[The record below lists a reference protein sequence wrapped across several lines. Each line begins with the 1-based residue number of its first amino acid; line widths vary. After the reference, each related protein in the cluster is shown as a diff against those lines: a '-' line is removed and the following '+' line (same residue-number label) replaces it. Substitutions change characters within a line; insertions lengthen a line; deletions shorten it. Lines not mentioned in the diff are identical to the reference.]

1 MVNELMA
8 KRQTKT
14 ADSLPLV
21 ALDLGS
27 DSVRAMA
34 ARRIAPDLFQIL
46 GVEERSQKAG
56 NLCVEQ
62 GIITQSSN
70 AGYVIAEVLKLL
82 ANRIGVDELPTA
94 FLSVGGQSM
103 QIVAV
108 HSKRDQARKKEISQ
122 QLLDEMEQECKEKI
136 EMRNPE
142 VAVLGLVPS
151 YFKLDG
157 VEQDELPGP
166 EQRAA
171 LVEAHYI
178 AFYGRKVI
186 DTQLQKSFSQ
196 AARSI
201 EHAFVRPECLLSAF
215 ATCDGNQVLMNG
227 CAVLDMGAQTTSLT
241 VYKGGQYLL
250 NKVVPKGGYH
260 ISRMLE
266 QQGMSFATA
275 EVLKKQFGCAS
286 PDLVQKNVRL
296 RVPAAPEIGGDMI
309 IASQEL
315 AEAIE
320 LKLKEILAP
329 LLEELQ
335 KVESRI
341 RTLYITGGASMMAG
355 MEDYIQ
361 SLTPVRVQ
369 YGAHNLLLHRDT
381 DEKYLS
387 PQYTSL
393 VGTIL
398 LGQDYRDNHKNQL
411 VRQPGFFDRM
421 KESTLDM
428 FIDQQ

>member
-1 MVNELMA
+1 MA
-8 KRQTKT
+8 KRQVKT

-21 ALDLGS
+21 AIDLGS
-27 DSVRAMA
+27 DSVRAVA
-34 ARRIAPDLFQIL
+34 ARRIAPDLFRIL
-46 GVEERSQKAG
+46 GVEERPQKLG
-56 NLCVEQ
+56 NICVEQ

-94 FLSVGGQSM
+94 FICVGGQSM

-108 HSKRDQARKKEISQ
+108 HSRRDQARKKEVSQ
-122 QLLDEMEQECKEKI
+122 ELLDEMERECKEKI
-136 EMRNPE
+136 ESRNQE

-151 YFKLDG
+151 FFKLDG
-157 VEQDELPGP
+157 VEQDDIPTS

-178 AFYGRKVI
+178 AFYGRKAI

-196 AARSI
+196 AGRSI

-215 ATCDGNQVLMNG
+215 ATCDGNHILMNG

-260 ISRMLE
+260 ITRMLE

-275 EVLKKQFGCAS
+275 EVLKKKYGYAS
-286 PDLVQKNVRL
+286 PEYVEKNVRM
-296 RVPAAPEIGGDMI
+296 RIPASAEIGGDMVI
-309 IASQEL
+309 SSTEL

-320 LKLKEILAP
+320 LKLQEILVP
-329 LLEELQ
+329 LMEELK
-335 KVESRI
+335 KVEARI
-341 RTLYITGGASMMAG
+341 STLYITGGGSMMAG
-355 MEDYIQ
+355 MAEYIQ
-361 SLTPVRVQ
+361 SRTTVRVQ

-393 VGTIL
+393 IGTIL
-398 LGQDYRDNHKNQL
+398 LGQDYRDTHKNQL
-411 VRQPGFFDRM
+411 VQKPGFFDRV

-428 FIDQQ
+428 FIDQN

>member
-1 MVNELMA
+1 MA
-8 KRQTKT
+8 RKQPQT

-46 GVEERSQKAG
+46 GVEERSQKLG
-56 NLCVEQ
+56 NVCVEQ

-82 ANRIGVDELPTA
+82 ANRIGIDELPTA

-108 HSKRDQARKKEISQ
+108 HSKRDQARRKEISQ
-122 QLLDEMEQECKEKI
+122 ALLDEMEQECKEKI
-136 EMRNPE
+136 EMRNPD
-142 VAVLGLVPS
+142 VSVLGLVPS
-151 YFKLDG
+151 FFTLDG
-157 VEQDELPGP
+157 VEQDEIPSP

-178 AFYGRKVI
+178 AFYGRKAI
-186 DTQLQKSFSQ
+186 DTQLQKAFSQ
-196 AARSI
+196 AGRSI
-201 EHAFVRPECLLSAF
+201 EHVFVRPECLLSAF
-215 ATCDGNQVLMNG
+215 ATCDGNHVLANG
-227 CAVLDMGAQTTSLT
+227 CAVLDLGAQTTSLA
-241 VYKGGQYLL
+241 VYKGGQYLM

-260 ISRMLE
+260 ITRMLE

-275 EVLKKQFGCAS
+275 EVLKKQFGCAA
-286 PDLVQKNVRL
+286 PAYIQKNVRL
-296 RVPAAPEIGGDMI
+296 RVPAAPEIGGEMV
-309 IASQEL
+309 IAADEL

-320 LKLKEILAP
+320 LKLREILEP
-329 LLEELQ
+329 LMEELK
-335 KVESRI
+335 KVEERI
-341 RTLYITGGASMMAG
+341 QILYITGGGSMLQDMA
-355 MEDYIQ
+355 EYIQ
-361 SLTPVRVQ
+361 SLTPLRVT

-381 DEKYLS
+381 EEKYLS
-387 PQYTSL
+387 PAYTSL
-393 VGTIL
+393 VGTLL
-398 LGQDYRDNHKNQL
+398 LGQDYRDNHKNQP

-428 FIDQQ
+428 FIDQN

>member
-1 MVNELMA
+1 MA
-8 KRQTKT
+8 KRQTQT
-14 ADSLPLV
+14 TDSLPLV
-21 ALDLGS
+21 AIDLGS

-34 ARRIAPDLFQIL
+34 AQRIAPDLFRIL
-46 GVEERSQKAG
+46 GVEERPQKLG

-94 FLSVGGQSM
+94 FISVGGQSM

-108 HSKRDQARKKEISQ
+108 HSRRDQARRKEISQ
-122 QLLDEMEQECKEKI
+122 ELLDEMERECKEKI
-136 EMRNPE
+136 ESRNPE

-151 YFKLDG
+151 FFKLDG
-157 VEQDELPGP
+157 VEQDEQPGA

-178 AFYGRKVI
+178 AFYGRKAI

-196 AARSI
+196 AGRSI
-201 EHAFVRPECLLSAF
+201 EHAFVRPETLLSTF
-215 ATCDGNQVLMNG
+215 ATCDGNHVLMNG
-227 CAVLDMGAQTTSLT
+227 CAVLDMGAQTTTLT
-241 VYKGGQYLL
+241 AYKGGQYLL
-250 NKVVPKGGYH
+250 NKVIPKGGYH
-260 ISRMLE
+260 ITRMLE
-266 QQGMSFATA
+266 QQGLSFATA
-275 EVLKKQFGCAS
+275 EVLKKKFGCAS
-286 PDLVQKNVRL
+286 PQLVEKSVRL
-296 RVPAAPEIGGDMI
+296 RVPASPEIGGDI
-309 IASQEL
+309 VISTHEL

-320 LKLKEILAP
+320 LKQQEILSP
-329 LLEELQ
+329 VMEELQ
-335 KVESRI
+335 KVEGRI
-341 RTLYITGGASMMAG
+341 QTLYITGGGSMMAG
-355 MEDYIQ
+355 ILEYIQ
-361 SLTPVRVQ
+361 SLTSVKVQ

-381 DEKYLS
+381 EEKYLS

-393 VGTIL
+393 VGTVL
-398 LGQDYRDNHKNQL
+398 LGQDYRDNHKNQP
-411 VRQPGFFDRM
+411 VQKPGFFDRV

>member
-1 MVNELMA
+1 MA
-8 KRQTKT
+8 RRQTQT

-34 ARRIAPDLFQIL
+34 AQRIAPDLFRIL
-46 GVEERSQKAG
+46 GVEERPQKLG

-62 GIITQSSN
+62 GIITQSSS

-82 ANRIGVDELPTA
+82 ANRIGLDELPTA
-94 FLSVGGQSM
+94 FISVGGQSM

-108 HSKRDQARKKEISQ
+108 HSRRDQARKKEISQ
-122 QLLDEMEQECKEKI
+122 TLLDEMELECKQKI
-136 EMRNPE
+136 EMRNPD

-157 VEQDELPGP
+157 VEQDEMPSP

-186 DTQLQKSFSQ
+186 DTMLQKSFSQ

-201 EHAFVRPECLLSAF
+201 EHAFVRPECLLSTF
-215 ATCDGNQVLMNG
+215 ATCDGNHVLMNG
-227 CAVLDMGAQTTSLT
+227 CAVLDFGAQTTSLT
-241 VYKGGQYLL
+241 AYKSGQYLI

-260 ISRMLE
+260 ITRMLE

-275 EVLKKQFGCAS
+275 EVLKKKFGCAS
-286 PDLVQKNVRL
+286 PDLVQKNLRL
-296 RVPAAPEIGGDMI
+296 RVPAGPEIGGDMI
-309 IASQEL
+309 ISTMEL

-320 LKLKEILAP
+320 LKMKEILAP
-329 LLEELQ
+329 LMDELR

-341 RTLYITGGASMMAG
+341 STLYITGGGSMLQG

-361 SLTPVRVQ
+361 SLTPVHVQ

-381 DEKYLS
+381 EDRYLS
-387 PQYTSL
+387 PQYTAL

-411 VRQPGFFDRM
+411 VRKPGFLDRV

-428 FIDQQ
+428 FIDSE

>member
-1 MVNELMA
+1 M
-8 KRQTKT
+8 

-21 ALDLGS
+21 AIDLGS

-46 GVEERSQKAG
+46 GVEERPQKLG
-56 NLCVEQ
+56 NVCVEQ

-82 ANRIGVDELPTA
+82 ANRIGVTELPTA

-108 HSKRDQARKKEISQ
+108 HSKRDQARKKEVSQ

-136 EMRNPE
+136 ELRNPE

-157 VEQDELPGP
+157 IEQDELPTP

-178 AFYGRKVI
+178 AFYGRKLI
-186 DTQLQKSFSQ
+186 DTMLQKAFSQ

-215 ATCDGNQVLMNG
+215 ATCDGTHVLMDG
-227 CAVLDMGAQTTSLT
+227 CAVLDFGAQTTSLT

-260 ISRMLE
+260 ITRLLE
-266 QQGMSFATA
+266 QQGLSFTTA
-275 EVLKKQFGCAS
+275 EVLKKKFGCAS
-286 PDLVQKNVRL
+286 PDVLQKNVRL
-296 RVPAAPEIGGDMI
+296 RVPTGTGTGEEMI
-309 IASQEL
+309 ISTGEL

-320 LKLKEILAP
+320 LKLQEILSP
-329 LLEELQ
+329 LWEELH

-341 RTLYITGGASMMAG
+341 RTLYITGGGSMLQG
-355 MEDYIQ
+355 MEEYIQ
-361 SLTPVRVQ
+361 SKTSVRVQ

-381 DEKYLS
+381 EEQFLS
-387 PQYTSL
+387 PLYTSL

-398 LGQDYRDNHKNQL
+398 LGQDYRDSHKNQF
-411 VRQPGFFDRM
+411 VQKPGLLDRF
-421 KESTLDM
+421 KETTLDM

>member
-1 MVNELMA
+1 MA
-8 KRQTKT
+8 RRQAQI

-21 ALDLGS
+21 AIDLGS

-34 ARRIAPDLFQIL
+34 ARRIAPDLFQVL
-46 GVEERSQKAG
+46 GVEERPQKMG
-56 NLCVEQ
+56 NVCVEQ

-94 FLSVGGQSM
+94 FISVGGQSM

-108 HSKRDQARKKEISQ
+108 HSRRDQARKKEISQ
-122 QLLDEMEQECKEKI
+122 ELLDGMEQECKEKI
-136 EMRNPE
+136 ESRNPD

-151 YFKLDG
+151 FFKLDG
-157 VEQDELPGP
+157 VEQDDTPSP
-166 EQRAA
+166 QQRAA

-178 AFYGRKVI
+178 AFYGRKAI
-186 DTQLQKSFSQ
+186 DTQLQKAFSQ

-201 EHAFVRPECLLSAF
+201 EHAFVRPETLLSAF
-215 ATCDGNQVLMNG
+215 ATCDGNHVLMDG
-227 CAVLDMGAQTTSLT
+227 CAVLDFGAQTTTLT
-241 VYKGGQYLL
+241 AYKGGQYLL

-275 EVLKKQFGCAS
+275 ERLKKEYGYAAPSF
-286 PDLVQKNVRL
+286 VNRNVRL
-296 RVPAAPEIGGDMI
+296 RVPACPEIGGDMLI
-309 IASQEL
+309 SATEL

-320 LKLKEILAP
+320 LKLQEILAP
-329 LLEELQ
+329 LMEELK
-335 KVESRI
+335 KVEDRI
-341 RTLYITGGASMMAG
+341 SAIYITGGGSMLMG
-355 MEDYIQ
+355 MDDYIQ
-361 SLTPVRVQ
+361 SLTPLKVQ

-381 DEKYLS
+381 EEKYLS
-387 PQYTSL
+387 PAYTSL

-398 LGQDYRDNHKNQL
+398 LGQDYRDSHKDQL
-411 VRQPGFFDRM
+411 VRKPGFFDRF

>member
-1 MVNELMA
+1 M
-8 KRQTKT
+8 
-14 ADSLPLV
+14 

-34 ARRIAPDLFQIL
+34 ARRIAPDLFQII
-46 GVEERSQKAG
+46 GVEERPQKMG
-56 NLCVEQ
+56 NVCVEQ
-62 GIITQSSN
+62 GVITQSSN

-94 FLSVGGQSM
+94 FLSIGGQSM

-108 HSKRDQARKKEISQ
+108 HSKRDQARRKEISQ
-122 QLLDEMEQECKEKI
+122 ALLDEMELECKQKI
-136 EMRNPE
+136 ELRNPE

-157 VEQDELPGP
+157 VEQDETPSP
-166 EQRAA
+166 EQRAV

-178 AFYGRKVI
+178 AFYGRKAI

-196 AARSI
+196 AGRSI

-215 ATCDGNQVLMNG
+215 ATCDGNHVLQNG
-227 CAVLDMGAQTTSLT
+227 CAVLDLGAQTTSLT
-241 VYKGGQYLL
+241 VYKGGQYLI

-260 ISRMLE
+260 VTRMLE
-266 QQGMSFATA
+266 QQGMSFNTA
-275 EVLKKQFGCAS
+275 EVLKKQYGCAS
-286 PDLVQKNVRL
+286 PAFVEKNVRL
-296 RVPAAPEIGGDMI
+296 RIPAAPEIGGDMI
-309 IASQEL
+309 ITAQEL

-320 LKLKEILAP
+320 LKLHEILAP
-329 LLEELQ
+329 LMEELK

-341 RTLYITGGASMMAG
+341 KTLYITGGGSMMAG
-355 MEDYIQ
+355 MADYIQ
-361 SLTPVRVQ
+361 TLTPVNVQ

-381 DEKYLS
+381 EDKYLS

-393 VGTIL
+393 VGTLL
-398 LGQDYRDNHKNQL
+398 LGQDYRDNHKDQL
-411 VRQPGFFDRM
+411 VQKPGFFEKM

-428 FIDQQ
+428 FIDQN

>member
-1 MVNELMA
+1 MA
-8 KRQTKT
+8 RRQPKT

-21 ALDLGS
+21 AIDLGS

-34 ARRIAPDLFQIL
+34 ARRMAPDLFQVL
-46 GVEERSQKAG
+46 GVEERPQKLG
-56 NLCVEQ
+56 NVCVEQ
-62 GIITQSSN
+62 GIISQSSN

-82 ANRIGVDELPTA
+82 ANRIGEAELPTA
-94 FLSVGGQSM
+94 FVSVGGQSM

-108 HSKRDQARKKEISQ
+108 HSRRDQVRRKEVSQ
-122 QLLDEMEQECKEKI
+122 ELLDAMEQECKQKI
-136 EMRNPE
+136 ELRNPE

-151 YFKLDG
+151 FFKLDG
-157 VEQDELPGP
+157 VEQDDIPRP
-166 EQRAA
+166 DQRAA
-171 LVEAHYI
+171 LIEAHYI
-178 AFYGRKVI
+178 AFYGRKAI

-196 AARSI
+196 AGRSI

-215 ATCDGNQVLMNG
+215 ATCDGNHILMGG

-241 VYKGGQYLL
+241 AYKGGQYLL

-275 EVLKKQFGCAS
+275 EVLKRKYGCAS
-286 PDLVQKNVRL
+286 PAYLQKNVRL
-296 RVPAAPEIGGDMI
+296 RVPASPEMGGDI
-309 IASQEL
+309 VFETREL

-320 LKLKEILAP
+320 LKLQEILSP
-329 LLEELQ
+329 LMEELK

-341 RTLYITGGASMMAG
+341 QTLYITGGGSMMAG
-355 MEDYIQ
+355 MAEYIQ
-361 SLTPVRVQ
+361 SQTSLRVQ
-369 YGAHNLLLHRDT
+369 YCAHNLLLHRDT
-381 DEKYLS
+381 EEKYLS

-398 LGQDYRDNHKNQL
+398 LGQDYRDSHKDQL
-411 VRQPGFFDRM
+411 VRKPGFFDRV

>member
-1 MVNELMA
+1 MA
-8 KRQTKT
+8 KRQTQT
-14 ADSLPLV
+14 TDSLPLV
-21 ALDLGS
+21 AIDLGS
-27 DSVRAMA
+27 ESVRAMA
-34 ARRIAPDLFQIL
+34 AQRIAPDLFRIL
-46 GVEERSQKAG
+46 GVEERPQKLG

-94 FLSVGGQSM
+94 FISVGGQSM

-108 HSKRDQARKKEISQ
+108 HSRRDQARRKEISQ
-122 QLLDEMEQECKEKI
+122 ELLDEMERECKDKI
-136 EMRNPE
+136 ESRNPE

-151 YFKLDG
+151 FFKLDG
-157 VEQDELPGP
+157 VEQDELPGS

-178 AFYGRKVI
+178 AFYGRKAI

-196 AARSI
+196 AGRSI

-215 ATCDGNQVLMNG
+215 ATCDGNHVLMNG
-227 CAVLDMGAQTTSLT
+227 CAVLDLGAQTTSLT
-241 VYKGGQYLL
+241 AYKGGQYLL

-260 ISRMLE
+260 ITRMLE

-275 EVLKKQFGCAS
+275 EVLKKKFGCAS
-286 PDLVQKNVRL
+286 PRLVEKNVRL
-296 RVPAAPEIGGDMI
+296 RVPASPEIGGDI
-309 IASQEL
+309 VISTQEL

-320 LKLKEILAP
+320 LKLQEILAP
-329 LLEELQ
+329 VMEELQ
-335 KVESRI
+335 KVEGRI
-341 RTLYITGGASMMAG
+341 QTLYITGGGSMMAG
-355 MEDYIQ
+355 ILEYIQ
-361 SLTPVRVQ
+361 SLTAVKVQ

-381 DEKYLS
+381 EEKYLS

-393 VGTIL
+393 VGTVL
-398 LGQDYRDNHKNQL
+398 LGQDYRDNHKNQP
-411 VRQPGFFDRM
+411 VRKPGFFDRV

>member
-1 MVNELMA
+1 MA
-8 KRQTKT
+8 RKQKQT
-14 ADSLPLV
+14 ADQLPLV

-46 GVEERSQKAG
+46 GVEERPQKFG

-62 GIITQSSN
+62 GVITQSSN

-94 FLSVGGQSM
+94 FISVGGQSM

-108 HSKRDQARKKEISQ
+108 HSKRDQARRKEISQ
-122 QLLDEMEQECKEKI
+122 QLLDEMEVECKEKI
-136 EMRNPE
+136 ESRNPD

-151 YFKLDG
+151 YFILDG
-157 VEQDELPGP
+157 VEQDEIPNP

-178 AFYGRKVI
+178 AFYGRKAI

-196 AARSI
+196 AGRSI
-201 EHAFVRPECLLSAF
+201 EHAFVRPETLLSAF
-215 ATCDGNQVLMNG
+215 ATCDGNHVLMNG
-227 CAVLDMGAQTTSLT
+227 CAVLDFGAQTTSLT
-241 VYKGGQYLL
+241 AYKGGQYLL

-266 QQGMSFATA
+266 QQGLSFATA

-286 PDLVQKNVRL
+286 PAYLEKNVRL
-296 RVPAAPEIGGDMI
+296 RVPASPEMGGDLV

-320 LKLKEILAP
+320 LKLHEILAP
-329 LLEELQ
+329 LMEELR

-341 RTLYITGGASMMAG
+341 STLYITGGGSMMQG
-355 MEDYIQ
+355 MAEYVQ
-361 SLTPVRVQ
+361 SLTPVKVQ

-387 PQYTSL
+387 PEYTSL

-398 LGQDYRDNHKNQL
+398 LGQDYRDSHKNQL
-411 VRQPGFFDRM
+411 VRKPGFFDRF

-428 FIDQQ
+428 FIDQN

>member
-1 MVNELMA
+1 MA
-8 KRQTKT
+8 KRQPTT
-14 ADSLPLV
+14 TDSLPLV

-46 GVEERSQKAG
+46 GVEERPQKLG
-56 NLCVEQ
+56 NVCVEQ

-82 ANRIGVDELPTA
+82 ANRIGVSELPTA
-94 FLSVGGQSM
+94 FLSLGGQSM

-108 HSKRDQARKKEISQ
+108 HSRRDQARKKEISQ
-122 QLLDEMEQECKEKI
+122 ALLDEMEQECKEKI
-136 EMRNPE
+136 ELRNPD

-151 YFKLDG
+151 YFSLDG
-157 VEQDELPGP
+157 VEQDEVPGP

-171 LVEAHYI
+171 LIEAHYI
-178 AFYGRKVI
+178 AFYGRKAI

-196 AARSI
+196 AGRSI
-201 EHAFVRPECLLSAF
+201 EHAFVRPEALLSAF
-215 ATCDGNQVLMNG
+215 ATCDGNHVLMNG
-227 CAVLDMGAQTTSLT
+227 CAVLDFGAQTTSLT

-275 EVLKKQFGCAS
+275 EVLKKKYGCAS
-286 PDLVQKNVRL
+286 PELVTKNVRL
-296 RVPAAPEIGGDMI
+296 RVPASPEIGGEMV
-309 IASQEL
+309 IASYEL

-320 LKLKEILAP
+320 LKLQEILAP
-329 LLEELQ
+329 LFEELK
-335 KVESRI
+335 KVEARI
-341 RTLYITGGASMMAG
+341 QTLYITGGASMLAG
-355 MEDYIQ
+355 LAEYIQ
-361 SLTPVRVQ
+361 SQTAVRVQ

-381 DEKYLS
+381 EEKYLS
-387 PQYTSL
+387 PEYTSL

-398 LGQDYRDNHKNQL
+398 LGQDYRDSHKNQL
-411 VRQPGFFDRM
+411 VRKPGFFDRV

>member
-1 MVNELMA
+1 MA
-8 KRQTKT
+8 RRQTQI
-14 ADSLPLV
+14 ADTLPLV
-21 ALDLGS
+21 AIDLGS

-46 GVEERSQKAG
+46 GVEERPQKLG
-56 NLCVEQ
+56 NVCVEQ

-82 ANRIGVDELPTA
+82 ANRIGADELPTA
-94 FLSVGGQSM
+94 FVSVGGQSM

-108 HSKRDQARKKEISQ
+108 HSRRDQARKKEISQ
-122 QLLDEMEQECKEKI
+122 ALLDEMEIECKEKI
-136 EMRNPE
+136 ELRNPE

-151 YFKLDG
+151 FFKLDG
-157 VEQDELPGP
+157 VEQDEVPVN
-166 EQRAA
+166 QRAA

-196 AARSI
+196 AGRSI
-201 EHAFVRPECLLSAF
+201 EHAFVRPETLLSAF
-215 ATCDGNQVLMNG
+215 ATCDGNHILMSG
-227 CAVLDMGAQTTSLT
+227 CAVLDFGAQTTSLT
-241 VYKGGQYLL
+241 AYKGGQYLI

-260 ISRMLE
+260 ISRILE
-266 QQGMSFATA
+266 QKGVSFATA
-275 EVLKKQFGCAS
+275 EVLKKKFAYAS
-286 PDLVQKNVRL
+286 PDLVEKNARL
-296 RVPAAPEIGGDMI
+296 RVPAATEAGGEII
-309 IASQEL
+309 ISLTEL
-315 AEAIE
+315 AGIIE
-320 LKLKEILAP
+320 IKLQEILAP
-329 LLEELQ
+329 LLEELH

-341 RTLYITGGASMMAG
+341 TTLYITGGGSMLQGMA
-355 MEDYIQ
+355 EYVQ
-361 SLTPVRVQ
+361 SQVSVRVQ

-387 PQYTSL
+387 PLYTSL
-393 VGTIL
+393 VGTVL
-398 LGQDYRDNHKNQL
+398 LGQDYRDSHKNQL
-411 VRQPGFFDRM
+411 VQRPNFFERV

>member
-1 MVNELMA
+1 MA
-8 KRQTKT
+8 RRQAQI

-21 ALDLGS
+21 AIDLGS

-34 ARRIAPDLFQIL
+34 ARRIAPDLFQVL
-46 GVEERSQKAG
+46 GVEERPQKMG
-56 NLCVEQ
+56 NVCVEQ

-94 FLSVGGQSM
+94 FISVGGQSM

-108 HSKRDQARKKEISQ
+108 HSRRDQARKKEISQ
-122 QLLDEMEQECKEKI
+122 ELLDGMEQECKEKI
-136 EMRNPE
+136 ESRNPD

-151 YFKLDG
+151 FFKLDG
-157 VEQDELPGP
+157 VEQDDTPSP

-178 AFYGRKVI
+178 AFYGRKAI
-186 DTQLQKSFSQ
+186 DTQLQKAFSQ

-201 EHAFVRPECLLSAF
+201 EHAFVRPETLLSAF
-215 ATCDGNQVLMNG
+215 ATCDGNHVLMDG
-227 CAVLDMGAQTTSLT
+227 CAVIDFGAQTTTLT
-241 VYKGGQYLL
+241 AYKGGQYLL

-275 EVLKKQFGCAS
+275 ERLKKEYGYAAPS
-286 PDLVQKNVRL
+286 YVNRNVRL
-296 RVPAAPEIGGDMI
+296 RVPACPEIGGDMLI
-309 IASQEL
+309 SATEL

-320 LKLKEILAP
+320 LKLQEILAP
-329 LLEELQ
+329 LMEELK
-335 KVESRI
+335 KVEDRI
-341 RTLYITGGASMMAG
+341 SAIYITGGGSMLMG
-355 MEDYIQ
+355 MDDYIQ
-361 SLTPVRVQ
+361 SLTPLKVQ

-381 DEKYLS
+381 EEKYLS
-387 PQYTSL
+387 PAYTSL

-398 LGQDYRDNHKNQL
+398 LGQDYRDSHKDQL
-411 VRQPGFFDRM
+411 VRKPGFFDRF

>member
-1 MVNELMA
+1 MA
-8 KRQTKT
+8 RKQPKT

-27 DSVRAMA
+27 GSVRALA
-34 ARRIAPDLFQIL
+34 ARRMAPDLFQIL
-46 GVEERSQKAG
+46 GVEERPQKLG
-56 NLCVEQ
+56 NVCVEQ

-94 FLSVGGQSM
+94 FISVGGQSM

-108 HSKRDQARKKEISQ
+108 HSKRDQARRKEISQ
-122 QLLDEMEQECKEKI
+122 ELLDDMERECKEKI
-136 EMRNPE
+136 EARNPE

-151 YFKLDG
+151 FFKLDG
-157 VEQDELPGP
+157 VEQDEVPSP

-178 AFYGRKVI
+178 AFYGRKAL

-215 ATCDGNQVLMNG
+215 ATCDGNHVLMNG
-227 CAVLDMGAQTTSLT
+227 CAVLDFGAQTTSLT

-260 ISRMLE
+260 ITRMLE
-266 QQGMSFATA
+266 QQGMSFNTA
-275 EVLKKQFGCAS
+275 EVLKCNYGCAA
-286 PDLVQKNVRL
+286 PEYVQKNVRL
-296 RVPAAPEIGGDMI
+296 RVPAAPEIGGDLV
-309 IASQEL
+309 IAANEL
-315 AEAIE
+315 SEAIE
-320 LKLKEILAP
+320 IKLQEILAP
-329 LLEELQ
+329 LIEELK
-335 KVESRI
+335 KVEDRI
-341 RTLYITGGASMMAG
+341 STLYITGGGSMLQGMA
-355 MEDYIQ
+355 EYIQ

-398 LGQDYRDNHKNQL
+398 LGQDYRDSHKNQL
-411 VRQPGFFDRM
+411 VQKPGFFDRF
-421 KESTLDM
+421 KETTLDM

>member
-1 MVNELMA
+1 MA
-8 KRQTKT
+8 RKQTQT

-21 ALDLGS
+21 AIDLGS

-46 GVEERSQKAG
+46 GVEERPQKAG

-62 GIITQSSN
+62 GVITQSSN

-82 ANRIGVDELPTA
+82 ANRIGVDELPTS
-94 FLSVGGQSM
+94 FVSVGGQSM

-108 HSKRDQARKKEISQ
+108 HSRRDQARKKEISQ
-122 QLLDEMEQECKEKI
+122 ELLDEMEQECKEKI
-136 EMRNPE
+136 ELRNPD

-157 VEQDELPGP
+157 MEQDELPNP
-166 EQRAA
+166 SQRAA

-178 AFYGRKVI
+178 AFYGRKAI

-196 AARSI
+196 AGRSI
-201 EHAFVRPECLLSAF
+201 EHVFVRPEALLSAF
-215 ATCDGNQVLMNG
+215 ATCDGNSILMSG

-275 EVLKKQFGCAS
+275 EVLKKQFGCAA
-286 PDLVQKNVRL
+286 PAYVEKNVRL
-296 RVPAAPEIGGDMI
+296 RVPAAPEIGGDMV

-320 LKLKEILAP
+320 LKLHEILAP
-329 LLEELQ
+329 LMDELH
-335 KVESRI
+335 KVENRI
-341 RTLYITGGASMMAG
+341 TTLYITGGGSMMQG
-355 MEDYIQ
+355 MADYIQ
-361 SLTPVRVQ
+361 SQTPVHVQ

-398 LGQDYRDNHKNQL
+398 LGQDYRDSHKNQP
-411 VRQPGFFDRM
+411 VQRPNFFERM

-428 FIDQQ
+428 FIDQN

>member
-1 MVNELMA
+1 
-8 KRQTKT
+8 
-14 ADSLPLV
+14 
-21 ALDLGS
+21 
-27 DSVRAMA
+27 MA
-34 ARRIAPDLFQIL
+34 ARRLAPDLFQIL
-46 GVEERSQKAG
+46 GVEERPQKLG
-56 NLCVEQ
+56 NVCVEQ

-94 FLSVGGQSM
+94 FICIGGQSM

-108 HSKRDQARKKEISQ
+108 HSRRDQARRKEISQ
-122 QLLDEMEQECKEKI
+122 ELLDGMERECKEKI
-136 EMRNPE
+136 ESRNPE

-151 YFKLDG
+151 FFKLDG
-157 VEQDELPGP
+157 VEQDDMPGP

-178 AFYGRKVI
+178 AFYGRKAI

-196 AARSI
+196 AGRSI
-201 EHAFVRPECLLSAF
+201 EHAFVRPECLLSTF
-215 ATCDGNQVLMNG
+215 ATCDGNHVLMSG
-227 CAVLDMGAQTTSLT
+227 CAVLDLGAQTTSLT

-260 ISRMLE
+260 ITRMLE

-275 EVLKKQFGCAS
+275 EVLKRKYGCAA
-286 PDLVQKNVRL
+286 PQFVEKNVRL
-296 RVPAAPEIGGDMI
+296 RIPASPEIGGDI
-309 IASQEL
+309 VIASNEL

-320 LKLKEILAP
+320 IKLQEIIAP
-329 LLEELQ
+329 LMEELK

-341 RTLYITGGASMMAG
+341 TTLYITGGGSMLAG
-355 MEDYIQ
+355 MAEYIQ
-361 SLTPVRVQ
+361 SQTPVKVQ

-398 LGQDYRDNHKNQL
+398 LGQDYRDTHKNQP
-411 VRQPGFFDRM
+411 VQRPNFFERV

-428 FIDQQ
+428 FIESE

>member
-1 MVNELMA
+1 MA
-8 KRQTKT
+8 RRQAQI

-21 ALDLGS
+21 AIDLGS

-34 ARRIAPDLFQIL
+34 ARRIAPDLFQVL
-46 GVEERSQKAG
+46 GVEERPQKMG
-56 NLCVEQ
+56 NVCVEQ

-94 FLSVGGQSM
+94 FISVGGQSM

-108 HSKRDQARKKEISQ
+108 HSRRDQARKKEISQ
-122 QLLDEMEQECKEKI
+122 ELLDGMEQECKEKI
-136 EMRNPE
+136 ESRNPD

-151 YFKLDG
+151 FFKLDG
-157 VEQDELPGP
+157 VEQDDTPSP

-178 AFYGRKVI
+178 AFYGRKAI
-186 DTQLQKSFSQ
+186 DTQLQKAFSQ

-201 EHAFVRPECLLSAF
+201 EHAFVRPETLLSAF
-215 ATCDGNQVLMNG
+215 ATCDGNHVLMDG
-227 CAVLDMGAQTTSLT
+227 CAVLDFGAQTTTLT
-241 VYKGGQYLL
+241 AYKGGQYLL

-275 EVLKKQFGCAS
+275 ERLKKEYGYAAPS
-286 PDLVQKNVRL
+286 YVSRNVRL
-296 RVPAAPEIGGDMI
+296 RVPACPEIGGDMLI
-309 IASQEL
+309 SATEL

-320 LKLKEILAP
+320 LKLQEILAP
-329 LLEELQ
+329 LMEELK
-335 KVESRI
+335 KVEDRI
-341 RTLYITGGASMMAG
+341 SAIYITGGGSMLMG
-355 MEDYIQ
+355 MDDYIQ
-361 SLTPVRVQ
+361 SLTPLKVQ

-381 DEKYLS
+381 EEKYLS
-387 PQYTSL
+387 PAYTSL

-398 LGQDYRDNHKNQL
+398 LGQDYRDSHKDQL
-411 VRQPGFFDRM
+411 VRKPGFFDRF

>member
-1 MVNELMA
+1 MA
-8 KRQTKT
+8 RKQPKT

-27 DSVRAMA
+27 GSVRALA
-34 ARRIAPDLFQIL
+34 ARRMAPDLFQIL
-46 GVEERSQKAG
+46 GVEERPQKFG
-56 NLCVEQ
+56 NVCVEQ

-94 FLSVGGQSM
+94 FISVGGQSM

-108 HSKRDQARKKEISQ
+108 HSKRDQARRKEISQ
-122 QLLDEMEQECKEKI
+122 ELLDDMERECKEKI
-136 EMRNPE
+136 EARNPE

-151 YFKLDG
+151 FFKLDG
-157 VEQDELPGP
+157 VEQDEVPSP

-178 AFYGRKVI
+178 AFYGRKAL

-215 ATCDGNQVLMNG
+215 ATCDGNHVLMNG
-227 CAVLDMGAQTTSLT
+227 CAVLDFGAQTTSLT

-260 ISRMLE
+260 ITRMLE
-266 QQGMSFATA
+266 QQGMSFNTA
-275 EVLKKQFGCAS
+275 EVLKCNYGCAA
-286 PDLVQKNVRL
+286 PEYVQKNVRL
-296 RVPAAPEIGGDMI
+296 RVPAAPEIGGDLV
-309 IASQEL
+309 IAANEL
-315 AEAIE
+315 SEAIE
-320 LKLKEILAP
+320 IKLQEILAP
-329 LLEELQ
+329 LIEELK
-335 KVESRI
+335 KVEDRI
-341 RTLYITGGASMMAG
+341 STLYITGGGSMLQGMA
-355 MEDYIQ
+355 EYIQ

-398 LGQDYRDNHKNQL
+398 LGQDYRDSHKNQL
-411 VRQPGFFDRM
+411 VQKPGFFDRF
-421 KESTLDM
+421 KETTLDM

>member
-1 MVNELMA
+1 MA
-8 KRQTKT
+8 KRQTQT
-14 ADSLPLV
+14 TDSLPLV
-21 ALDLGS
+21 AIDLGS

-34 ARRIAPDLFQIL
+34 AQRIAPDLFRIL
-46 GVEERSQKAG
+46 GVEERPQKLG

-94 FLSVGGQSM
+94 FISVGGQSM

-108 HSKRDQARKKEISQ
+108 HSRRDQARRKEISQ
-122 QLLDEMEQECKEKI
+122 ELLDEMERECKEKI
-136 EMRNPE
+136 ESRNPE

-151 YFKLDG
+151 FFKLDG
-157 VEQDELPGP
+157 VEQDELPSA

-178 AFYGRKVI
+178 AFYGRKAI

-196 AARSI
+196 AGRSI
-201 EHAFVRPECLLSAF
+201 EHAFVRPECLLSTF
-215 ATCDGNQVLMNG
+215 ATCDGNHVLMNG
-227 CAVLDMGAQTTSLT
+227 CAVLDMGAQTTTLT
-241 VYKGGQYLL
+241 AYKGGQYLL
-250 NKVVPKGGYH
+250 NKVIPKGGYH
-260 ISRMLE
+260 ITRMLE
-266 QQGMSFATA
+266 QQGLSFATA
-275 EVLKKQFGCAS
+275 EVLKKKFGCAS
-286 PDLVQKNVRL
+286 PQLVEKSVRL
-296 RVPAAPEIGGDMI
+296 RVPASPEIGGDI
-309 IASQEL
+309 VISTHEL

-320 LKLKEILAP
+320 LKLQEILSP
-329 LLEELQ
+329 VREELQ
-335 KVESRI
+335 KVEGRI
-341 RTLYITGGASMMAG
+341 QTLYITGGGSMMAG
-355 MEDYIQ
+355 ILEYIQ
-361 SLTPVRVQ
+361 SLTSVKVQ

-381 DEKYLS
+381 EEKYLS

-393 VGTIL
+393 VGTVL
-398 LGQDYRDNHKNQL
+398 LGQDYRDNHKNQP
-411 VRQPGFFDRM
+411 VQKPGFFDRV

>member
-1 MVNELMA
+1 M
-8 KRQTKT
+8 
-14 ADSLPLV
+14 
-21 ALDLGS
+21 
-27 DSVRAMA
+27 RAMA
-34 ARRIAPDLFQIL
+34 AQRMAPDLFKIL
-46 GVEERSQKAG
+46 GVEERPQKLG
-56 NLCVEQ
+56 NICVEQ

-94 FLSVGGQSM
+94 FISVGGQSM

-108 HSKRDQARKKEISQ
+108 HSRRDQARKKEISQ
-122 QLLDEMEQECKEKI
+122 ELLDGMERECKEKI
-136 EMRNPE
+136 ESRNPE

-151 YFKLDG
+151 FFKLDG
-157 VEQDELPGP
+157 VEQDNMPGP
-166 EQRAA
+166 DQRAA

-178 AFYGRKVI
+178 AFYGRKAI

-196 AARSI
+196 AGRSI
-201 EHAFVRPECLLSAF
+201 EHAFVRPECLLSTF
-215 ATCDGNQVLMNG
+215 ATCDGNHVLMSG
-227 CAVLDMGAQTTSLT
+227 CAVLDLGAQTTSLT

-260 ISRMLE
+260 ITRMLE

-275 EVLKKQFGCAS
+275 EVLKRKYGCAA
-286 PDLVQKNVRL
+286 PQFVEKNVRL
-296 RVPAAPEIGGDMI
+296 RIPASPEIGGDI
-309 IASQEL
+309 VIASNEL

-320 LKLKEILAP
+320 IKLQEIIAP
-329 LLEELQ
+329 LMEELK

-341 RTLYITGGASMMAG
+341 TTLYITGGGSMLAG
-355 MEDYIQ
+355 MAEYIQ
-361 SLTPVRVQ
+361 SQTPVKVQ

-398 LGQDYRDNHKNQL
+398 LGQDYRDTHKNQP
-411 VRQPGFFDRM
+411 VQRPNFFERV

-428 FIDQQ
+428 FIESE

>member
-1 MVNELMA
+1 MA
-8 KRQTKT
+8 RRQAQI

-21 ALDLGS
+21 AIDLGS

-34 ARRIAPDLFQIL
+34 ARRIAPDLFQVL
-46 GVEERSQKAG
+46 GVEERPQKMG
-56 NLCVEQ
+56 NVCVEQ

-94 FLSVGGQSM
+94 FISVGGQSM

-108 HSKRDQARKKEISQ
+108 HSRRDQARKKEISQ
-122 QLLDEMEQECKEKI
+122 ELLDGMEQECKEKI
-136 EMRNPE
+136 ESRNPD

-151 YFKLDG
+151 FFKLDG
-157 VEQDELPGP
+157 VEQDDTPSP
-166 EQRAA
+166 QQRAA

-178 AFYGRKVI
+178 AFYGRKAI
-186 DTQLQKSFSQ
+186 DTQLQKAFSQ

-201 EHAFVRPECLLSAF
+201 EHAFVRPETLLSAF
-215 ATCDGNQVLMNG
+215 ATCDGNHVLMDG
-227 CAVLDMGAQTTSLT
+227 CAVLDFGAQTTTLT
-241 VYKGGQYLL
+241 AYKGGQYLL

-275 EVLKKQFGCAS
+275 ERLKKEYGYAAPS
-286 PDLVQKNVRL
+286 YVSRNVRL
-296 RVPAAPEIGGDMI
+296 RVPACPEIGGDMLI
-309 IASQEL
+309 SATEL

-320 LKLKEILAP
+320 LKLQEILAP
-329 LLEELQ
+329 LMEELK
-335 KVESRI
+335 KVEDRI
-341 RTLYITGGASMMAG
+341 SAIYITGGGSMLMG
-355 MEDYIQ
+355 MDDYIQ
-361 SLTPVRVQ
+361 SLTPLKVQ

-381 DEKYLS
+381 EEKYLS
-387 PQYTSL
+387 PAYTSL

-398 LGQDYRDNHKNQL
+398 LGQDYRDSHKDQL
-411 VRQPGFFDRM
+411 VRKPGFFDRF